1 MSKKKK
7 WIILLSAAAVLLL
20 AVLANGI
27 WNNSALGL
35 TEYAI
40 SSPELPA
47 AFDGFRIAQV
57 SDLHNQDFGENNRKL
72 VDMLRAAQPD
82 IIVIT
87 GDMVDSRFTDIPVAL
102 AFAEQAVEIA
112 PCYYITGNH
121 ESRIEEYSQLRD
133 GLLDLGVVVMED
145 ERVELQRDGDTIYL
159 LGIHDV
165 SFHPDYDL
173 NRHDRIVRS
182 ALKSLR
188 VEDGFSVLLIHR
200 PSFMDLYAHYE
211 VDLVLSGHIHG
222 GQIRL
227 PWIGALYAPGQGFFP
242 EYDAGL
248 YRQGDTQMIVSRGIG
263 NSIFPLRINNPP
275 EVVLVTLNSVK

>member
-1 MSKKKK
+1 MTKKKK

-133 GLLDLGVVVMED
+133 GLLDLGVVVMEN

-165 SFHPDYDL
+165 SFHPDYDW
-173 NRHDRIVRS
+173 NRHDRIVKS
-182 ALKSLR
+182 SLKPIL
-188 VEDGFSVLLIHR
+188 VDEGFSVLLIHR
-200 PSFMDLYAHYE
+200 PSFMDLYAQYE

-263 NSIFPLRINNPP
+263 NSLFPLRINNPP
-275 EVVLVTLNSVK
+275 EVVLVTLTQD

>member
-20 AVLANGI
+20 AVLAIGI

-133 GLLDLGVVVMED
+133 GLLDLGVVVMEN
-145 ERVELQRDGDTIYL
+145 ERVELQRNGDTIYL
-159 LGIHDV
+159 LGLHDV

-173 NRHDRIVRS
+173 NRHDRIVKS
-182 ALKSLR
+182 SLKPIL
-188 VEDGFSVLLIHR
+188 VDEGFSVLLIHR
-200 PSFMDLYAHYE
+200 PLFMDLYAQYE

-263 NSIFPLRINNPP
+263 NSLFPLRINNPP
-275 EVVLVTLNSVK
+275 EVVLVTLTQD